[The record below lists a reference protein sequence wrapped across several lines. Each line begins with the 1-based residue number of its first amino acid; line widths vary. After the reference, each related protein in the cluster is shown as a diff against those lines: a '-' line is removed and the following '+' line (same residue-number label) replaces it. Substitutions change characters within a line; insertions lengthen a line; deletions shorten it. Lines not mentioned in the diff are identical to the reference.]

1 MIKIDQNT
9 IIDNGLQLSKNFL
22 LEHLSSGAYHPVL
35 AEWMPKFT
43 AAIIPDSSLPLNFS
57 GGLNTP
63 LWKIV
68 ANLQSGAEGMLEG
81 LLSAFGSDLVIRSG
95 FLNNI
100 PFNSLPNEINHLSGN
115 SFDIQIKGFEQNMY
129 GIAKEV
135 GRLSKAADSLNLVFG
150 NQSWIHAQVNPQKV
164 GVPHF
169 SLPTPSFSTS
179 DLTTG
184 ITELGLTSIRGFL

>member
-1 MIKIDQNT
+1 
-9 IIDNGLQLSKNFL
+9 
-22 LEHLSSGAYHPVL
+22 
-35 AEWMPKFT
+35 MPKFT
-43 AAIIPDSSLPLNFS
+43 AAIIPDSSLPLNLS
-57 GGLNTP
+57 GGLNMP

-68 ANLQSGAEGMLEG
+68 SNLQTGAEGMLEG

-100 PFNSLPNEINHLSGN
+100 PFNSLPNEISHLTGN
-115 SFDIQIKGFEQNMY
+115 SFDIQIRGYEQNMY

-135 GRLSKAADSLNLVFG
+135 SSFAKVADNLNLVFG
-150 NQSWIHAQVNPQKV
+150 SQSWIHAQVNPQKV
-164 GVPHF
+164 GVPLS
-169 SLPTPSFSTS
+169 SLPIPSFSTS